1 MSGELDKVQQVLRN
15 IAKDETSPDA
25 LRVIETLTKAME
37 EMRNELLFERLP
49 NPDELPENEVI
60 GFKHRVY
67 QELKTSRA
75 TDLVIGY
82 SRMYFEGIK
91 KPITRLSMVQALV
104 TIANEQKVA
113 VPELWQKLLD
123 SRGHF

>member
-1 MSGELDKVQQVLRN
+1 MSGELDKVQKVLRD

-25 LRVIETLTKAME
+25 LRIIDTLTKAME
-37 EMRNELLFERLP
+37 ELRNELLFERLP
-49 NPDELPENEVI
+49 APESLPEHQVND
-60 GFKHRVY
+60 FKQRVY
-67 QELKTSRA
+67 DELKTQRA

-82 SRMYFEGIK
+82 NRLYFEGM
-91 KPITRLSMVQALV
+91 KPITRLSMVRALV

-113 VPELWQKLLD
+113 VPELWTKLLD

>member
-1 MSGELDKVQQVLRN
+1 MSSDLDKVQEALRN

-25 LRVIETLTKAME
+25 LRVIERLTKAME
-37 EMRNELLFERLP
+37 ALRNELLFERLP
-49 NPDELPENEVI
+49 NPETLPEHEVSD
-60 GFKHRVY
+60 FKERVY
-67 QELKTSRA
+67 NQLKTERA

-82 SRMYFEGIK
+82 NRIYFEGM
-91 KPITRLSMVQALV
+91 KPITRLSMVRALV

>member
-1 MSGELDKVQQVLRN
+1 MSGELDKVQKVLRD
-15 IAKDETSPDA
+15 IAKNETSPDA
-25 LRVIETLTKAME
+25 LRVIDTLTKALE

-49 NPDELPENEVI
+49 NPETLPEHEVSD
-60 GFKHRVY
+60 FKERVY
-67 QELKTSRA
+67 NELKTERA

-82 SRMYFEGIK
+82 NRIYFEGM
-91 KPITRLSMVQALV
+91 KPITRLSMVRALV